1 MDNFDRKLRRFLV
14 DEGYLFPI
22 TDAEIERALKEVET
36 MSAHNHD
43 EEFIKQT
50 VGKKLQKRADNLKD
64 EMVKNAILKANIKGL
79 SRGEA
84 KAKLNNIVDEI
95 FGE

>member
-1 MDNFDRKLRRFLV
+1 
-14 DEGYLFPI
+14 
-22 TDAEIERALKEVET
+22 

-50 VGKKLQKRADNLKD
+50 VGKKLQKKADNLKD
-64 EMVKNAILKANIKGL
+64 EKVKNALLKADISGL
-79 SRGEA
+79 TSGEA
-84 KAKLNNIVDEI
+84 KAKLKNIVDEI